1 MRAVSKA
8 RCMSWALLL
17 SWPWM
22 VWAVAKYSPEMIQK
36 GITVSASIWSP
47 FVADTL
53 LCCGGIYA
61 IYSRRGLA
69 NGGTGVK
76 SGQQLRTAYH
86 GPHFDRMAK
95 RHKSNS

>member
-8 RCMSWALLL
+8 RCISWALLL

-36 GITVSASIWSP
+36 GINVSASIWAP
-47 FVADTL
+47 LVADTL

-61 IYSRRGLA
+61 IRSRRGLVHSS
-69 NGGTGVK
+69 TSLK
-76 SGQQLRTAYH
+76 SMPQVRSAYH